1 MEPDLLLVVGSILV
15 VEAVQLEEVVGILG
29 NLEVVITYLVD
40 LQEEDSSQE
49 VEADTQAVLV
59 GDKYLVEDSNLE
71 EAIVQLEL

>member
-49 VEADTQAVLV
+49 VEADTRAVLV